1 MTVIIVLG
9 MILAVITLLL
19 ISFVHVE
26 IVFTDQL
33 LLTIRYLFINYRVFP
48 PQEQKKKRQ
57 KTTPLEKKEKEP
69 EDKSGKLKELLKG
82 RGLSGLLSLLGGL
95 SRLAASSAKKLFSH
109 LIIGRFFLSVRVAGE
124 DAAETAVTYGRVC
137 AAAYPAVSILVQ
149 AARCKRYEAHIF
161 PDFNEKKTEICLQ
174 SRARIRLVF
183 LMWIGLSTLIQG
195 VKILKT

>member
-57 KTTPLEKKEKEP
+57 KRRRV
-69 EDKSGKLKELLKG
+69 LL
-82 RGLSGLLSLLGGL
+82 RN
-95 SRLAASSAKKLFSH
+95 F
-109 LIIGRFFLSVRVAGE
+109 
-124 DAAETAVTYGRVC
+124 
-137 AAAYPAVSILVQ
+137 
-149 AARCKRYEAHIF
+149 
-161 PDFNEKKTEICLQ
+161 
-174 SRARIRLVF
+174 
-183 LMWIGLSTLIQG
+183 
-195 VKILKT
+195 

>member
-57 KTTPLEKKEKEP
+57 KTTPPEKKEKEP

-82 RGLSGLLSLLGGL
+82 RGL

>member
-1 MTVIIVLG
+1 M
-9 MILAVITLLL
+9 
-19 ISFVHVE
+19 
-26 IVFTDQL
+26 
-33 LLTIRYLFINYRVFP
+33 
-48 PQEQKKKRQ
+48 
-57 KTTPLEKKEKEP
+57 
-69 EDKSGKLKELLKG
+69 
-82 RGLSGLLSLLGGL
+82 
-95 SRLAASSAKKLFSH
+95 
-109 LIIGRFFLSVRVAGE
+109 AGE

>member
-1 MTVIIVLG
+1 M
-9 MILAVITLLL
+9 
-19 ISFVHVE
+19 
-26 IVFTDQL
+26 
-33 LLTIRYLFINYRVFP
+33 
-48 PQEQKKKRQ
+48 
-57 KTTPLEKKEKEP
+57 
-69 EDKSGKLKELLKG
+69 
-82 RGLSGLLSLLGGL
+82 GGL